1 MQGPPDR
8 DSRLRPRWLAPGRK
22 VILVIFAV
30 LVLLRIGRS
39 AGFGYRTD
47 AEYVPD
53 DGQAS
58 RGDTPVPLAVLL
70 VNTERRHTY
79 AGLFTVSSWGAP
91 YTLQLFQELPTD
103 TRVTAVVLRSL
114 VVRSPEGVVKSLDDV
129 ELPISIGE
137 VFRMHD
143 RTMTKTKSFALEEPI
158 VLDVAPA
165 TLVVE
170 GALSII
176 DPDGSTAATFAKHF
190 QLAKRGEL
198 AKGL

>member
-8 DSRLRPRWLAPGRK
+8 DSRLRPRWLAPARK
-22 VILVIFAV
+22 VLLAIFTV
-30 LVLLRIGRS
+30 LVLLGIGRS

-53 DGQAS
+53 DGQAAG
-58 RGDTPVPLAVLL
+58 GDPTVLL
-70 VNTERRHTY
+70 QNTEQRRTY
-79 AGLFTVSSWGAP
+79 AGLFTVSTWGAP
-91 YTLQLFQELPTD
+91 YTLQLFQDLPTD
-103 TRVTAVVLRSL
+103 TPVTAVVLRSL
-114 VVRSPEGVVKSLDDV
+114 VVRSPAGVVKSLDDV

-143 RTMTKTKSFALEEPI
+143 RTVTRTKSFALGEPLL
-158 VLDVAPA
+158 LDVAPA

-170 GALSII
+170 GTLSII
-176 DPDGSTAATFAKHF
+176 GPDGSTPATFTKHF
-190 QLAKRGEL
+190 RLAKRGGL

>member
-1 MQGPPDR
+1 MQGPLDR
-8 DSRLRPRWLAPGRK
+8 NSRLRPRWLAPARK
-22 VILVIFAV
+22 VILAIFTV

-53 DGQAS
+53 DGQAA
-58 RGDTPVPLAVLL
+58 GGEPTVLL
-70 VNTERRHTY
+70 QNTEQRRTY
-79 AGLFTVSSWGAP
+79 AGLFTVSTWGAP
-91 YTLQLFQELPTD
+91 YTLQLFQDLPTD
-103 TRVTAVVLRSL
+103 TRATAVVLRSL

-143 RTMTKTKSFALEEPI
+143 RTVTTTKSFALEELVPI
-158 VLDVAPA
+158 NVAPA
-165 TLVVE
+165 TLAVE
-170 GALSII
+170 GTLSITS
-176 DPDGSTAATFAKHF
+176 PDGSTPATFAKHF
-190 QLAKRGEL
+190 RLAKRGGL

>member
-8 DSRLRPRWLAPGRK
+8 DSRLRPRWLSPARK
-22 VILVIFAV
+22 VLLAIFTV
-30 LVLLRIGRS
+30 LVLLGIGRS

-53 DGQAS
+53 NGQAAG
-58 RGDTPVPLAVLL
+58 GDPTVLL
-70 VNTERRHTY
+70 QNTEQRRTY
-79 AGLFTVSSWGAP
+79 AGLFTVSTWGAP
-91 YTLQLFQELPTD
+91 YTLQLFQDLPRD
-103 TRVTAVVLRSL
+103 TPVTAVVLRSL
-114 VVRSPEGVVKSLDDV
+114 VVRSPDGVVKSLDDV

-143 RTMTKTKSFALEEPI
+143 RTVTRTKSFALGEPLL
-158 VLDVAPA
+158 LDVAPA

-170 GALSII
+170 GTLSII
-176 DPDGSTAATFAKHF
+176 SPDGSTPATFAKHF
-190 QLAKRGEL
+190 RLAKRGGL

>member
-8 DSRLRPRWLAPGRK
+8 DSRLRPRWLAPARK
-22 VILVIFAV
+22 VLLAIFTV
-30 LVLLRIGRS
+30 LVLLGIGRS

-53 DGQAS
+53 DGQAAG
-58 RGDTPVPLAVLL
+58 GDPTVLL
-70 VNTERRHTY
+70 QNTEQRRTY
-79 AGLFTVSSWGAP
+79 AGLFTVSTWGAP
-91 YTLQLFQELPTD
+91 YTLQLFQDLPTD
-103 TRVTAVVLRSL
+103 TPVTAVVLRTL

-137 VFRMHD
+137 MFRMHD
-143 RTMTKTKSFALEEPI
+143 RTVTRTKSFALGEPLL
-158 VLDVAPA
+158 LDVAPA

-170 GALSII
+170 GTLSII
-176 DPDGSTAATFAKHF
+176 GPDGSTPATFTKHF
-190 QLAKRGEL
+190 RLAKRGGL